1 VPDLALVVVIAA
13 AVAAAAVV
21 VALLLLRREA
31 PGQSLLLMQ
40 QQLDALRGQVG
51 QSLEATARA
60 LAERTDSLQAQVTG
74 RLDEVSRAMSE
85 RLAEQAR
92 VVNDRLGEQAQVLQ
106 RVNDSLGQRL
116 DANLQMVG
124 QRFSETATLVT
135 SVREKLT
142 GLEEAATR
150 IFEVGKDLA
159 SLQELLQPP
168 KLRGGVGEV
177 MLENLLRDRL
187 PEARYEMQHR
197 FKNGTA
203 VDAVIRLED
212 RLVPIDSKFP
222 VEGFQAVMRAQ
233 TDEER
238 ARARREFL
246 RQVQGHI
253 KSIAEKYI
261 LPAEGTFDFALMY
274 IPAEHVYYEAVV
286 RGDEAGSVYAYAM
299 ERHVI
304 PVSPT
309 TFYAYLVALVYG
321 LKGLQVEREAAQ
333 IRAGLAQLAAGFD
346 RVRDPLAKLGEQ
358 LRRAQNNYEAAA
370 KALDRFGD
378 RLQSLSGVA
387 LPEHEPQALPLV
399 SSTEASSD

>member
-1 VPDLALVVVIAA
+1 MTVDPAVFLVA
-13 AVAAAAVV
+13 AVAAAVVGAIAVG
-21 VALLLLRREA
+21 LLLRRREPSEA
-31 PGQSLLLMQ
+31 GLLLMQ
-40 QQLDALRGQVG
+40 QQIDALRVQLG
-51 QSLEATARA
+51 QSLDATTRA
-60 LAERTDSLQAQVTG
+60 VAERTEGLQTHVSA
-74 RLDEVSRAMSE
+74 RLDEVGRAVGE
-85 RLAEQAR
+85 RLAE
-92 VVNDRLGEQAQVLQ
+92 NAQVLH
-106 RVNDSLGQRL
+106 RVNESLGQRL

-124 QRFSETATLVT
+124 QRFSETVTLVT

-150 IFEVGKDLA
+150 IFEVGKDLT

-177 MLENLLRDRL
+177 LLENLLRDRL
-187 PEARYEMQHR
+187 PKARYEMQHR
-197 FKNGTA
+197 FRNGTA

-222 VEGFQAVMRAQ
+222 VEGLQAVMRAQ
-233 TDEER
+233 TDEDR

-321 LKGLQVEREAAQ
+321 LKGLQVEKQAAE
-333 IRAGLAQLAAGFD
+333 IRAGLAQLASNFEKI
-346 RVRDPLAKLGEQ
+346 RDPLVRMGEQ
-358 LRRAQNNYEAAA
+358 IRRAQINYDQAA
-370 KALDRFGD
+370 KALGRFGD
-378 RLQSLSGVA
+378 RLQDLSGVA
-387 LPEHEPQALPLV
+387 LPEHEPQALPLGD
-399 SSTEASSD
+399 SPDS